1 MEGINSSLQVHEG
14 TQSFAGRG
22 EQLVSV
28 TSEDSIRQ
36 QGLKWGRWDFS
47 KMLGRSGEVQGE
59 FRMHEGIGIIIF
71 LESFS
76 QNCRIKRENAIYK
89 AGTYGGKETKNE

>member
-1 MEGINSSLQVHEG
+1 MEGLNSSLQVHEG

-22 EQLVSV
+22 EQLVPVS
-28 TSEDSIRQ
+28 SESTIRQ
-36 QGLKWGRWDFS
+36 QNLKCGRWDLG

-71 LESFS
+71 WSHLAQIAE
-76 QNCRIKRENAIYK
+76 
-89 AGTYGGKETKNE
+89 

>member
-28 TSEDSIRQ
+28 SSEDSTRQ
-36 QGLKWGRWDFS
+36 RGLKCPRWDLG
-47 KMLGRSGEVQGE
+47 KMLGRSGEVQEEGPQDLE
-59 FRMHEGIGIIIF
+59 CAEGIIFIIF
-71 LESFS
+71 WS
-76 QNCRIKRENAIYK
+76 
-89 AGTYGGKETKNE
+89 

>member
-1 MEGINSSLQVHEG
+1 MEGLNSSLQVCEG

-28 TSEDSIRQ
+28 SSENSVRQ
-36 QGLKWGRWDFS
+36 QGLKCSRWELG

-71 LESFS
+71 WSHLVQIAE
-76 QNCRIKRENAIYK
+76 
-89 AGTYGGKETKNE
+89 